1 MCEYRKGGEIMR
13 MKIFNLVRGA
23 AKWIGVLLEVR
34 LPMGAANGL
43 RTR

>member
-1 MCEYRKGGEIMR
+1 MR
-13 MKIFNLVRGA
+13 MKIVNVVRAA